1 MPTSGRVSSHPRTG
15 SGDSASLDL
24 TNSTAVAQ
32 ARRMMLDQATR
43 AGSFDDL
50 QRDGRLLTK
59 VGSVPVLVVWNDGR
73 AFAIEDRCP
82 HLGFPL
88 HQGTVEAGLVT
99 CHWHHARF
107 DLVSGCT
114 LDPWADDAIGFD
126 VSIEDGAVL

>member
-1 MPTSGRVSSHPRTG
+1 
-15 SGDSASLDL
+15 
-24 TNSTAVAQ
+24 
-32 ARRMMLDQATR
+32 MMLDQATR

-59 VGSVPVLVVWNDGR
+59 VGSLPVLVVWHDGR

-126 VSIEDGAVL
+126 VSIEDGGGPRRSPARTPIRSAGSGAACARGSSTASRW